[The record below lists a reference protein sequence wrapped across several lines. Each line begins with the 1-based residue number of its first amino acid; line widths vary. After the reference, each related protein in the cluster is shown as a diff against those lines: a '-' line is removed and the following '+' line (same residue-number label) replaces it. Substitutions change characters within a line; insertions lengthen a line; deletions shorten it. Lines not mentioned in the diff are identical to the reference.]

1 MYDQVWV
8 CQTLGLTPL
17 QVFFFPLHG
26 EAVLSVAVV
35 NVSPTNRV
43 RQGVGGVT
51 SLASPLLHL
60 SVDFLV

>member
-8 CQTLGLTPL
+8 CQTLGLTL
-17 QVFFFPLHG
+17 ESFFSLRG
-26 EAVLSVAVV
+26 EAVLSVAVANV
-35 NVSPTNRV
+35 NPTDRV
-43 RQGVGGVT
+43 RQGAGGVT